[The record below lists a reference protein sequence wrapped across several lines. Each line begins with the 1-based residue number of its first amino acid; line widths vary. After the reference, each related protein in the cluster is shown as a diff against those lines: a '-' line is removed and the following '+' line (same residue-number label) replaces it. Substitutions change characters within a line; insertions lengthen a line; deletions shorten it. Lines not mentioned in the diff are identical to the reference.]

1 MLGLVGEVLDLG
13 GDDGETAARFAGA
26 RRLDGGVQRQQASA
40 WHRAP
45 AIEFAAQVMGT
56 DTGFHA
62 DQARRYIGKP
72 RVHLATRPLLP
83 EHDGATRIVAYD
95 VERVLAAINADHGD
109 AAPNLWV
116 HVLDNFI
123 LTSPASSNYPVWT
136 VTLARPWARP

>member
-1 MLGLVGEVLDLG
+1 VAGTDRGQVGRRRRARG
-13 GDDGETAARFAGA
+13 RTAKNITK
-26 RRLDGGVQRQQASA
+26 L
-40 WHRAP
+40 
-45 AIEFAAQVMGT
+45 AAQVIL
-56 DTGFHA
+56 
-62 DQARRYIGKP
+62 QIGKP

-95 VERVLAAINADHGD
+95 VERVLADINADHGD

-116 HVLDNFI
+116 HALDNFI